1 MKFFL
6 IAVLTALT
14 AGCVCITCEGAEL
27 FATPPARIVET
38 RGPWVLVQR
47 GGESCWM
54 YDHCYATSKLHSTGK
69 AVLKDTVKLV
79 EDTGDIVIGAGTVVI
94 GAGHE
99 ILQRASCAV
108 KCLVCPRP
116 CKPSPAPPEVREEDQ
131 RPPRSSPVQRYR
143 REYISVN

>member
-1 MKFFL
+1 MKFL
-6 IAVLTALT
+6 LLAVLTVLT
-14 AGCVCITCEGAEL
+14 GCVCVPCEGAEL

-79 EDTGDIVIGAGTVVI
+79 EATGDIVIGAGTVVV
-94 GAGHE
+94 GVGHE
-99 ILQRASCAV
+99 ILQRTHSVV
-108 KCLVCPRP
+108 KCLVCP
-116 CKPSPAPPEVREEDQ
+116 KPTPAKPPARVK
-131 RPPRSSPVQRYR
+131 PKPRSSPAQRYR